1 MKYIV
6 LGPEGTFTDLAFQH
20 FKSDQDQVTYEDS
33 IEKVLRHLEQ
43 HDYAIIPIENTL
55 EGYIQPSLDGLIK
68 HRLYVIDQV
77 QLAIDFSL
85 IGHSTS
91 LQDIK
96 NLYVQFAAKG
106 QCQKLIETLD
116 HVKIHVTD
124 NNITGYLQMKKQ
136 HVGDAA
142 IIPSHMVNESD
153 QVIYHHV
160 ADTSDNWTR
169 FILVGKKEEYHLTKD
184 MRISLVVTPK
194 KDRPG
199 LLYDLLGVFKKRNIN
214 LTSIM
219 SRPTKSKMGHY
230 HFYIDL
236 IAKDMQI
243 DHILHVIDTL
253 KNEGEV
259 FIYGIYPHREPS
271 EV

>member
-6 LGPEGTFTDLAFQH
+6 LGPEGTFSDLAYQH
-20 FKSDQDQVTYEDS
+20 FKSDKDTVTYQDS
-33 IEKVLRHLEQ
+33 IEKVLKHLDQ

-68 HRLYVIDQV
+68 HHLYIIDQV
-77 QLAIDFSL
+77 QLAIDFAL
-85 IGHSTS
+85 IGHTT
-91 LQDIK
+91 LLNDIK

-106 QCQKLIETLD
+106 QCQKLIGTLD
-116 HVKIHVTD
+116 HVKIHVMD
-124 NNITGYLQMKKQ
+124 NNIQGYHQMKKK
-136 HVGDAA
+136 HEGDAA
-142 IIPSHMVNESD
+142 IIPSHMIDESD
-153 QVIYHHV
+153 IVIKHHV
-160 ADTSDNWTR
+160 TDTTENWTR

-194 KDRPG
+194 IDRPG
-199 LLYDLLGVFKKRNIN
+199 LLYDLLGVFKKQNIN

-236 IAKDMQI
+236 IAKDVQV

-259 FIYGIYPHREPS
+259 LIYGVYPHRDPS